1 MTERVLFVDD
11 DPSGRE
17 LGRYNLSEAGYE
29 VDLAED
35 GQQAMELF
43 GDGEHALVITDMRM
57 PGLSGMELLEQ
68 IKERVPDVPVVV
80 ITAHGN
86 VEIAVQAMKAGAYDF
101 IEKPFSRD
109 VLLLVVRR
117 ALEHRRLKLEN
128 RVLRRKA
135 RGVEREIAYASE
147 AMERLLQTVDRVAK
161 SDAAVLI
168 SGESGTGKELIAR
181 RLHARSPRGD
191 GPFVPVNCAALPS
204 SLLESELFGHRRG
217 AFTGAVTSRLGRF
230 RQARGGTVLLDEVG
244 EIPLDMQG
252 KLLRV
257 LQEKTVDVVGQDRPE
272 AVDVRVL
279 AATNRSLSDRIQQ
292 DLFRQDLYYRLNVVE
307 LQVLALRERRS
318 DIAPLARHFV
328 ALASGARELELP
340 EEVLQR
346 LQQHDWPGNVRELEN
361 TCERMVLL
369 CEGDKLCEE
378 DLPHAIHA
386 GSTAGITRDESWP
399 PLPPNGFSLV
409 DLERR
414 VVERALDLQQGNIT
428 RAASYLQVPRHVL
441 AYRIKKFGISRG

>member
-1 MTERVLFVDD
+1 MKERILFVDD
-11 DPSGRE
+11 DQSGRE

-29 VDLAED
+29 VDLAVD
-35 GQQAMELF
+35 GQQALELF
-43 GDGEHALVITDMRM
+43 KEGEHALVVTDMRM

-86 VEIAVQAMKAGAYDF
+86 VETAVQAMKAGAYDF

-128 RVLRRKA
+128 RILRRKA
-135 RGVEREIAYASE
+135 RGVEREIAHASE
-147 AMERLLQTVDRVAK
+147 AMERLLQTVDRVAR

-168 SGESGTGKELIAR
+168 TGESGTGKELIAR

-191 GPFVPVNCAALPS
+191 GPFVPVNCAALPDQ
-204 SLLESELFGHRRG
+204 LLESELFGHRRG

-230 RQARGGTVLLDEVG
+230 RQAQRGTVLLDEVG
-244 EIPLDMQG
+244 EIPLAMQG

-257 LQEKTVDVVGQDRPE
+257 LQEKTVDVVGQDSPV

-279 AATNRSLSDRIQQ
+279 AATNCSLTDRIQEG
-292 DLFRQDLYYRLNVVE
+292 LFRQDLYYRLNVVE
-307 LQVLALRERRS
+307 LHVLPLRERPE
-318 DIAPLARHFV
+318 DIVPLARHFI
-328 ALASGARELELP
+328 ALASGGRELALP

-361 TCERMVLL
+361 ACERMVLL
-369 CEGDKLCEE
+369 CEGDKLRVE
-378 DLPHAIHA
+378 DLPRTVSA
-386 GSTAGITRDESWP
+386 GPSAGAMANESWP
-399 PLPPNGFSLV
+399 PLPPEGLSLV

-414 VVERALDLQQGNIT
+414 VIERALDLQQGNIT
-428 RAASYLQVPRHVL
+428 RAAAYLKVPRHML
-441 AYRIKKFGISRG
+441 AYRLKKFGISRG